1 MRVIA
6 QLAGFELAAGAW
18 ELHVL
23 RARVADYS
31 PDMLDHLS
39 FTGRVAWAR
48 AARQG
53 EVRREG
59 PVRATPIALYP
70 RMLLD
75 ALRSHTPGPVLLSQ
89 AAHQVRGLLEARGA
103 SFVDELSRASSFER
117 ALVEEALSELVA
129 QGVVTSDG
137 FMGMRALLGER
148 DVHAGAPARRG
159 GAAHTGRYA
168 LLPSDTRVDVDE
180 LARTLL
186 DRWGVVF
193 RKLTER
199 ETLGV
204 PWVEVLRALR
214 RMEAAGEVRGGRFV
228 AGFSGEQYATSDA
241 VSALRRMRREEPTG
255 EVVRLSAC
263 DPLNLV
269 GIIVPGARVPALL
282 ANSVVLCDGV
292 PVSELPSVAAS

>member
-1 MRVIA
+1 M
-6 QLAGFELAAGAW
+6 
-18 ELHVL
+18 
-23 RARVADYS
+23 
-31 PDMLDHLS
+31 
-39 FTGRVAWAR
+39 
-48 AARQG
+48 
-53 EVRREG
+53 
-59 PVRATPIALYP
+59 
-70 RMLLD
+70 
-75 ALRSHTPGPVLLSQ
+75 
-89 AAHQVRGLLEARGA
+89 
-103 SFVDELSRASSFER
+103 
-117 ALVEEALSELVA
+117 
-129 QGVVTSDG
+129 
-137 FMGMRALLGER
+137 
-148 DVHAGAPARRG
+148 
-159 GAAHTGRYA
+159 
-168 LLPSDTRVDVDE
+168 
-180 LARTLL
+180 
-186 DRWGVVF
+186 VF